1 MNYEKLTQKFVDKK
15 RRIKSLI
22 IDIIIDIIIHGFHES
37 KEIKKQKKKRYT
49 FHILHSSVKTLLRVS
64 RLGQTLRC

>member
-37 KEIKKQKKKRYT
+37 KEIKKQKKKTLHFSHFT
-49 FHILHSSVKTLLRVS
+49 FL
-64 RLGQTLRC
+64 C